1 MINVVGL
8 DLAIRG
14 GIGVCGDDTTAE
26 TITTKL
32 EGDDR
37 LEDLEQRVLASCAEA
52 DVVVL
57 EDYVTG
63 VYASSVTGM
72 VHGVVRLGLKR
83 AGIPYAVMSPAGVKK
98 LATGKGNTKKT
109 ALAVALMKRA
119 GLELAD
125 DNQVDAWWLRLA
137 GVLHYEPDAVTL
149 QLPQVHLDA
158 LKAVKWPEV
167 TVPQFASGGVILGGG
182 PTDDRIPA
190 MLSLAGCQ
198 PFNYA
203 DGARYSGVCATP
215 GCGHTDTA
223 HATPGGSCIGNRNLC
238 VCLGWTHATVVAS

>member
-37 LEDLEQRVLASCAEA
+37 LEDLEQRVLASCADA

-125 DNQVDAWWLRLA
+125 DNQTDAWWLRLA

-149 QLPQVHLDA
+149 TLPQVHLDA

-167 TVPQFASGGVILGGG
+167 SAPQLTRVSQDELVRTTLLTGQA
-182 PTDDRIPA
+182 
-190 MLSLAGCQ
+190 
-198 PFNYA
+198 
-203 DGARYSGVCATP
+203 YSGICATP
-215 GCGHTDTA
+215 GCGHAGTA
-223 HATPGGSCIGNRNLC
+223 HATPGGNCIGNRNLC
-238 VCLGWTHATVVAS
+238 ACLGWTHATVVAS